1 MEKIIIYQV
10 LPRLFGNTNE
20 KCIPNGTKEQNGV
33 GKFSDFTPERLKEIK
48 SLGTTHIWYTGVI
61 EHATATNYSQYG
73 IKPDNKYVVK
83 GLAGSPY
90 AIKDYYDIDPDL
102 ADDVPSRMA
111 EFEALIARTHEAGMK
126 VVMDFV
132 PNHVARQYSS
142 DSAPEGVADLGQND
156 NNSCAFSQQNNFYY
170 LPGQNFNPFIAMG
183 EGEERY
189 NEYPAKVTGND
200 CFTSSPSINDWYET
214 IKLNYGVDYTTGW
227 CHFDPIPN
235 TWEKMRDILL
245 FWAAKGVDAFRC
257 DMAEMVPVEFWEWC
271 IAQINAQYPQII
283 FIAEVYNPNQ
293 YYNYVKRGGFTYLYD
308 KVGLY
313 DTLKDIVRGRHTAAI
328 TKWWQSIGHV
338 KENMLHFT
346 ENHDEQRSASQY
358 FAGNPNRAF
367 PLFALSTLIDNNPIM
382 LYFGQELGEEAT
394 DAEGFSGADG
404 RTTIFDYWS
413 VPTVRRWVKKG
424 LRGLTPEQKELRNR
438 YKKLL
443 NIASKEKGV
452 SDGLFFDLMYVNGHN
467 DAISTGRSYLF
478 ARCHKKDLY
487 IVAVNFRSQQ
497 ADMMI
502 NIPSHLFEYFK
513 LKEGEYNC
521 KELIAGVKE
530 ERTISAE
537 SQFEV
542 KLSSYE
548 TAIWKCSKKNKK

>member
-10 LPRLFGNTNE
+10 LPRLFGNTNST
-20 KCIPNGTKEQNGV
+20 CIPWGTKEQNGV

-61 EHATATNYSQYG
+61 EHATATDYSEYG

-102 ADDVPSRMA
+102 ADDVTSRMS
-111 EFEALIARTHEAGMK
+111 EYESLIERTHEAGMK
-126 VVMDFV
+126 VIMDFV

-142 DSAPEGVADLGQND
+142 DAAPAGVIGLGEGD
-156 NNSCAFSQQNNFYY
+156 NPNWAFSPLNNFYY
-170 LPGQNFNPFIAMG
+170 LPRQTFSPYFNIG
-183 EGEERY
+183 EGKEKY
-189 NEYPAKVTGND
+189 NEFPAKVTGND

-214 IKLNYGVDYTTGW
+214 VKLNYGVDHATGW
-227 CHFDPIPN
+227 CHFNPIPN
-235 TWEKMRDILL
+235 TWIKMRDILL
-245 FWAAKGVDAFRC
+245 FWSAKGVDAFRC

-271 IAQINAQYPQII
+271 IAQVKESYPDMI

-313 DTLKDIVRGRHTAAI
+313 DTLKDIVMRGRHTGVI
-328 TKWWQSIGHV
+328 TKWWQSIGEV

-346 ENHDEQRSASQY
+346 ENHDEQRSASHF
-358 FAGNPNRAF
+358 FAGDPHRAF
-367 PLFALSTLIDNNPIM
+367 PLFALSALIDSNPIM
-382 LYFGQELGEEAT
+382 LYFGQELGEAAT

-413 VPTVRRWVKKG
+413 VPTVRQWITKG
-424 LRGLTPEQKELRNR
+424 LRGLTKEQKEIRNK

-443 NIASKEKGV
+443 NIAVKEKGF
-452 SDGLFFDLMYVNGHN
+452 SNGLFFDLMYVNGNN
-467 DAISTGRSYLF
+467 DAISTGRVYLF
-478 ARCHKKDLY
+478 ARYFKKDLY
-487 IVAVNFRSQQ
+487 IIAVNFRSQN
-497 ADMMI
+497 ADLDI
-502 NIPSHLFEYFK
+502 NIPYHLFEYFK
-513 LKEGEYNC
+513 IKEGEFNC
-521 KELIAGVKE
+521 KELLSGNKD
-530 ERTISAE
+530 EREIS
-537 SQFEV
+537 QNKPF
-542 KLSSYE
+542 KTLLSAYE
-548 TAIWKCSKKNKK
+548 TAIWKCSKKR

>member
-10 LPRLFGNTNE
+10 LPRLFGNTNST
-20 KCIPNGTKEQNGV
+20 CIPWGTKEQNGV

-61 EHATATNYSQYG
+61 EHATATDYSEYG

-102 ADDVPSRMA
+102 AEDVTSRMS
-111 EFEALIARTHEAGMK
+111 EYESLIERTHEAGMK
-126 VVMDFV
+126 VIMDFV

-142 DSAPEGVADLGQND
+142 DAAPAGVIGLGEGD
-156 NNSCAFSQQNNFYY
+156 NPNWAFSPLNNFYY
-170 LPGQNFNPFIAMG
+170 LPGQTFSPYFNIG
-183 EGEERY
+183 EGKEKY
-189 NEYPAKVTGND
+189 NEFPAKVTGND

-214 IKLNYGVDYTTGW
+214 VKLNYGVDHATGW
-227 CHFDPIPN
+227 CHFNPIPN
-235 TWEKMRDILL
+235 TWIKMRDILL

-271 IAQINAQYPQII
+271 IAQVKEIYPDII

-313 DTLKDIVRGRHTAAI
+313 DTLKDIVMRGRHTGVI
-328 TKWWQSIGHV
+328 TKWWQSIGEV

-346 ENHDEQRSASQY
+346 ENHDEQRSASHF
-358 FAGNPNRAF
+358 FAGDPHRAF
-367 PLFALSTLIDNNPIM
+367 PLFALSALIDSNPIM
-382 LYFGQELGEEAT
+382 LYFGQELGESAT

-413 VPTVRRWVKKG
+413 VPTVRQWITKG
-424 LRGLTPEQKELRNR
+424 LRGLTKEQKEIRNK

-443 NIASKEKGV
+443 NVAVKEKGI
-452 SDGLFFDLMYVNGHN
+452 SNGLFFDLMYVNGNN
-467 DAISTGRSYLF
+467 DAISTGRVYLF
-478 ARCHKKDLY
+478 ARYFKKDLY
-487 IVAVNFRSQQ
+487 IIVVNFRSQN
-497 ADMMI
+497 ADLDI
-502 NIPSHLFEYFK
+502 NIPYHLFEYFEI
-513 LKEGEYNC
+513 KEGEFNC
-521 KELIAGVKE
+521 KELLSGNKD
-530 ERTISAE
+530 EREIS
-537 SQFEV
+537 QNKPF
-542 KLSSYE
+542 KTLLSAYE
-548 TAIWKCSKKNKK
+548 TAIWKCSKKR

>member
-10 LPRLFGNTNE
+10 LPRLFGNTNST
-20 KCIPNGTKEQNGV
+20 CIPWGTKEQNGV

-61 EHATATNYSQYG
+61 EHATATDYSEYG

-102 ADDVPSRMA
+102 ADDVTSRMS
-111 EFEALIARTHEAGMK
+111 EYESLIERTHEAGIK
-126 VVMDFV
+126 VIMDFV

-142 DSAPEGVADLGQND
+142 DAAPAGVIGLGEGD
-156 NNSCAFSQQNNFYY
+156 NPNWAFSPLNNFYY
-170 LPGQNFNPFIAMG
+170 LPGQTFSPYFNIG
-183 EGEERY
+183 EGKEKY
-189 NEYPAKVTGND
+189 NEFPAKVTGND

-214 IKLNYGVDYTTGW
+214 VKLNYGVDHATGW
-227 CHFDPIPN
+227 CHFNPIPN
-235 TWEKMRDILL
+235 TWIKMRDILL

-271 IAQINAQYPQII
+271 IAQVKESYPDMI

-313 DTLKDIVRGRHTAAI
+313 DTLKDIVMRGRHTGVI
-328 TKWWQSIGHV
+328 TKWWQSIGEV

-346 ENHDEQRSASQY
+346 ENHDEQRSASHF
-358 FAGNPNRAF
+358 FAGDPHRAF
-367 PLFALSTLIDNNPIM
+367 PLFALSALIDNNPIM
-382 LYFGQELGEEAT
+382 LYFGQELGEAAT

-413 VPTVRRWVKKG
+413 VPTVRQWITKG
-424 LRGLTPEQKELRNR
+424 LRGLTKEQKEIRNK

-443 NIASKEKGV
+443 NVAVKEKGI
-452 SDGLFFDLMYVNGHN
+452 SNGLFFDLMYVNGNN
-467 DAISTGRSYLF
+467 DAISTGRVYLF
-478 ARCHKKDLY
+478 ARYFKKDLY
-487 IVAVNFRSQQ
+487 IIAVNFRSQN
-497 ADMMI
+497 ADLDI
-502 NIPSHLFEYFK
+502 NIPYHLFEYFEI
-513 LKEGEYNC
+513 KEGEFNC
-521 KELIAGVKE
+521 KELLSGNKD
-530 ERTISAE
+530 EREIS
-537 SQFEV
+537 QNKPF
-542 KLSSYE
+542 KTLLSAYE
-548 TAIWKCSKKNKK
+548 TAIWKCSKKR

>member
-10 LPRLFGNTNE
+10 LPRLFGNTTEN
-20 KCIPNGTKEQNGV
+20 CVPNGTLKENGV

-48 SLGTTHIWYTGVI
+48 GLGTTHIWYTGVI
-61 EHATATNYSQYG
+61 EHATATDYSAFG

-111 EFEALIARTHEAGMK
+111 EWEALIERTHEAGMK
-126 VVMDFV
+126 VIMDFV
-132 PNHVARQYSS
+132 PNHVARQYAS
-142 DSAPEGVADLGQND
+142 DAAPEGVVDLGGND
-156 NNSCAFSQQNNFYY
+156 NNNCAFSAQNNFYY
-170 LPGQNFNPFIAMG
+170 LPGQTFAPFFGIG
-183 EGEERY
+183 EGDEHY
-189 NEYPAKVTGND
+189 NEFPAKVTGND

-214 IKLNYGVDYTTGW
+214 VKLNYGVDYTTGW
-227 CHFDPIPN
+227 CHFNPIPD
-235 TWEKMRDILL
+235 TWYKMRDILL

-271 IAQINAQYPQII
+271 IAQVQERYPDMI

-313 DTLKDIVRGRHTAAI
+313 DTLKDVVNGHHTGAI
-328 TKWWQSIGHV
+328 TKWWQSIGDV
-338 KENMLHFT
+338 KDNMLHFT
-346 ENHDEQRSASQY
+346 ENHDEQRSASKF
-358 FAGNPNRAF
+358 FAGNPHRAF
-367 PLFALSTLIDNNPIM
+367 PLFALSSLIDGNPIM

-413 VPTVRRWVKKG
+413 VPTIRQWMKKG
-424 LRGLTPEQKELRNR
+424 LRGLTAEQKEIRNK
-438 YKKLL
+438 YKKVL
-443 NIASKEKGV
+443 NIAAKEKGIAN
-452 SDGLFFDLMYVNGHN
+452 GLFFDLMYVNGNN
-467 DAISTGRSYLF
+467 DAISTGRSYVF
-478 ARCHKKDLY
+478 ARFFKKDLY
-487 IVAVNFRSQQ
+487 IVAVNFRSQD
-497 ADMMI
+497 ADLNI
-502 NIPSHLFEYFK
+502 NIPSHLFDYFEIA
-513 LKEGEYNC
+513 EGEYNC
-521 KELIAGVKE
+521 KELISGNKE
-530 ERTISAE
+530 VRNV
-537 SQFEV
+537 SQNEPFTV

-548 TAIWKCSKKNKK
+548 TAIWKCSKKK

>member
-10 LPRLFGNTNE
+10 LPRLFGNTNST
-20 KCIPNGTKEQNGV
+20 CIPWGTKEQNGV

-61 EHATATNYSQYG
+61 EHATATNYSEYG

-102 ADDVPSRMA
+102 TDDVPSRMS
-111 EFEALIARTHEAGMK
+111 EYEALIERTHKAGMK
-126 VVMDFV
+126 VIMDFV

-142 DSAPEGVADLGQND
+142 DAAPAGVIGLGEED
-156 NNSCAFSQQNNFYY
+156 NPNWAFSPLNNFYY
-170 LPGQNFNPFIAMG
+170 LPGQTFSPYFNIG
-183 EGEERY
+183 EGDERY
-189 NEYPAKVTGND
+189 NEFPAKVTGND

-214 IKLNYGVDYTTGW
+214 VKLNYGVDHATGW
-227 CHFDPIPN
+227 CHFNPIPN
-235 TWEKMRDILL
+235 TWIKMRNILL

-271 IAQINAQYPQII
+271 IAQIKESYPNMI

-313 DTLKDIVRGRHTAAI
+313 DTLKDIVMRGRHTGAI
-328 TKWWQSIGHV
+328 TKWWQSIGEV

-346 ENHDEQRSASQY
+346 ENHDEQRSASHF
-358 FAGNPNRAF
+358 FAGNPHRAF
-367 PLFALSTLIDNNPIM
+367 PLFALSALIDSNPIM
-382 LYFGQELGEEAT
+382 LYFGQELGEAAT

-413 VPTVRRWVKKG
+413 VPTVRQWITKG
-424 LRGLTPEQKELRNR
+424 LRGLTKEQKEIRNK

-443 NIASKEKGV
+443 NVAAKEKGI
-452 SDGLFFDLMYVNGHN
+452 SNGLFFDLMYVNGNN
-467 DAISTGRSYLF
+467 DAISTGRVYLF
-478 ARCHKKDLY
+478 ARYFKKDLY
-487 IVAVNFRSQQ
+487 IVAVNFRSQN
-497 ADMMI
+497 AELDI

-513 LKEGEYNC
+513 IEEGEFNC
-521 KELIAGVKE
+521 KELLSGNKE
-530 ERTISAE
+530 ERELSQNKPFKTLLSA
-537 SQFEV
+537 
-542 KLSSYE
+542 YE
-548 TAIWKCSKKNKK
+548 TAIWKCSRKR

>member
-10 LPRLFGNTNE
+10 LPRLFGNTNST
-20 KCIPNGTKEQNGV
+20 CIPWGTKEQNGV

-61 EHATATNYSQYG
+61 EHATATDYSEYG

-102 ADDVPSRMA
+102 ADDVTSRMS
-111 EFEALIARTHEAGMK
+111 EYESLIERTHEAGMK
-126 VVMDFV
+126 VIMDFV

-142 DSAPEGVADLGQND
+142 DAAPAGVIGLGEGD
-156 NNSCAFSQQNNFYY
+156 NPNWAFSPLNNFYY
-170 LPGQNFNPFIAMG
+170 LPGQTFSPYFNIG
-183 EGEERY
+183 EGKEKY
-189 NEYPAKVTGND
+189 NEFPAKVTGND

-214 IKLNYGVDYTTGW
+214 VKLNYGVDHATGW
-227 CHFDPIPN
+227 CHFNPIPN
-235 TWEKMRDILL
+235 TWIKMRDILL
-245 FWAAKGVDAFRC
+245 FWSAKGVDAFRC

-271 IAQINAQYPQII
+271 IAQVKESYPDMI

-313 DTLKDIVRGRHTAAI
+313 DTLKDIVMRGRHTGVI
-328 TKWWQSIGHV
+328 TKWWQSIGEV

-346 ENHDEQRSASQY
+346 ENHDEQRSASHF
-358 FAGNPNRAF
+358 FAGDPHRAF
-367 PLFALSTLIDNNPIM
+367 PLFALSALIDNNPIM
-382 LYFGQELGEEAT
+382 LYFGQELGEAAT

-413 VPTVRRWVKKG
+413 VPTVRQWITKG
-424 LRGLTPEQKELRNR
+424 LRGLTKEQKEIRNK

-443 NIASKEKGV
+443 NVAVKEKGI
-452 SDGLFFDLMYVNGHN
+452 SNGLFFDLMYVNGNN
-467 DAISTGRSYLF
+467 DAISTGRVYLF
-478 ARCHKKDLY
+478 ARYFKKDLY
-487 IVAVNFRSQQ
+487 IIAVNFRSQN
-497 ADMMI
+497 ADLDI
-502 NIPSHLFEYFK
+502 NIPYHLFEYFEI
-513 LKEGEYNC
+513 KEGEFNC
-521 KELIAGVKE
+521 KELLSGNKD
-530 ERTISAE
+530 EREIS
-537 SQFEV
+537 QNKPF
-542 KLSSYE
+542 KTLLSAYE
-548 TAIWKCSKKNKK
+548 TAIWKCSKKR

>member
-10 LPRLFGNTNE
+10 LPRLFGNTNST
-20 KCIPNGTKEQNGV
+20 CIPWGTKEQNGV

-61 EHATATNYSQYG
+61 EHATATDYSEYG

-102 ADDVPSRMA
+102 ADDVTSRMS
-111 EFEALIARTHEAGMK
+111 EYESLIERTHEAGMK
-126 VVMDFV
+126 VIMDFV

-142 DSAPEGVADLGQND
+142 DAAPAGVIGLGEGD
-156 NNSCAFSQQNNFYY
+156 NPNWAFSPLNNFYY
-170 LPGQNFNPFIAMG
+170 LPGQTFSPYFNIG
-183 EGEERY
+183 EGKEKY
-189 NEYPAKVTGND
+189 NEFPAKVTGND

-214 IKLNYGVDYTTGW
+214 VKLNYGVDHATGW
-227 CHFDPIPN
+227 CHFNPIPN
-235 TWEKMRDILL
+235 TWIKMRDILL
-245 FWAAKGVDAFRC
+245 FWSAKGVDAFRC

-271 IAQINAQYPQII
+271 IAQVKEIYPDII

-313 DTLKDIVRGRHTAAI
+313 DTLKDIVMRGRHTGVI
-328 TKWWQSIGHV
+328 TKWWQSIGEV

-346 ENHDEQRSASQY
+346 ENHDEQRSASHF
-358 FAGNPNRAF
+358 FAGDPHRAF
-367 PLFALSTLIDNNPIM
+367 PLFALSALIDNNPIM
-382 LYFGQELGEEAT
+382 LYFGQELGEAAT

-413 VPTVRRWVKKG
+413 VPTVRQWITKG
-424 LRGLTPEQKELRNR
+424 IRGLTKEQKEIRNK

-443 NIASKEKGV
+443 NVAVKEKGI
-452 SDGLFFDLMYVNGHN
+452 SNGLFFDLMYVNGNN
-467 DAISTGRSYLF
+467 DAISTGRVYLF
-478 ARCHKKDLY
+478 ARYFKKDLY
-487 IVAVNFRSQQ
+487 IIAVNFRSQN
-497 ADMMI
+497 ADLDI
-502 NIPSHLFEYFK
+502 NIPYHLFEYFK
-513 LKEGEYNC
+513 IKEGEFNC
-521 KELIAGVKE
+521 KELLSGNKD
-530 ERTISAE
+530 EREIS
-537 SQFEV
+537 QNKPF
-542 KLSSYE
+542 KTLLSAYE
-548 TAIWKCSKKNKK
+548 TAIWKCSKKR

>member
-10 LPRLFGNTNE
+10 LPRLFGNTTEN
-20 KCIPNGTKEQNGV
+20 CVPNGTLKENGV

-48 SLGTTHIWYTGVI
+48 GLGTTHIWYTGVI
-61 EHATATNYSQYG
+61 EHATATDYSAFG

-111 EFEALIARTHEAGMK
+111 EWEALIERTHEAGMK
-126 VVMDFV
+126 VIMDFV
-132 PNHVARQYSS
+132 PNHVARQYAS
-142 DSAPEGVADLGQND
+142 DAAPEGVVDLGGND
-156 NNSCAFSQQNNFYY
+156 NNNCAFSPQNNFYY
-170 LPGQNFNPFIAMG
+170 LPGQTFAPFFGIG
-183 EGEERY
+183 EGDEHY
-189 NEYPAKVTGND
+189 NEFPAKVTGND

-214 IKLNYGVDYTTGW
+214 VKLNYGVDYTTGW
-227 CHFDPIPN
+227 CHFNPIPD
-235 TWEKMRDILL
+235 TWYKMRDILL

-271 IAQINAQYPQII
+271 IAQVQERYPNMI

-313 DTLKDIVRGRHTAAI
+313 DTLKDVVNGHHTGAI
-328 TKWWQSIGHV
+328 TKWWQSIGDV
-338 KENMLHFT
+338 KDNMLHFT
-346 ENHDEQRSASQY
+346 ENHDEQRSASKF
-358 FAGNPNRAF
+358 FAGNPHRAF
-367 PLFALSTLIDNNPIM
+367 PLFALSSLIDGNPIM

-413 VPTVRRWVKKG
+413 VPTIRQWMKKG
-424 LRGLTPEQKELRNR
+424 LRGLTAEQKEIRNK
-438 YKKLL
+438 YKKVL
-443 NIASKEKGV
+443 NIAAKEKGIAN
-452 SDGLFFDLMYVNGHN
+452 GLFFDLMYVNGNN
-467 DAISTGRSYLF
+467 DAISTGRSYVF
-478 ARCHKKDLY
+478 ARFFKKDLY
-487 IVAVNFRSQQ
+487 IVAVNFRSQD
-497 ADMMI
+497 ADLNI
-502 NIPSHLFEYFK
+502 NIPSHLFDYFEIA
-513 LKEGEYNC
+513 EGEYNC
-521 KELIAGVKE
+521 KELISGNKE
-530 ERTISAE
+530 VRNVLQNEPFA
-537 SQFEV
+537 V

-548 TAIWKCSKKNKK
+548 TAIWKCSKKK

>member
-10 LPRLFGNTNE
+10 LPRLFGNTNST
-20 KCIPNGTKEQNGV
+20 CIPWGTKEQNGV

-48 SLGTTHIWYTGVI
+48 SLGTTHIWYTGII
-61 EHATATNYSQYG
+61 EHATATDYSEYG

-102 ADDVPSRMA
+102 ADDVPSRMS
-111 EFEALIARTHEAGMK
+111 EFEALIERTHEAGMK
-126 VVMDFV
+126 VIMDFV

-142 DSAPEGVADLGQND
+142 DAAPAGVIGLGEGD
-156 NNSCAFSQQNNFYY
+156 NPNWAFSPLNNFYY
-170 LPGQNFNPFIAMG
+170 LPGQTFSPYFNIG
-183 EGEERY
+183 EGDERY
-189 NEYPAKVTGND
+189 NESPAKVTGNN

-214 IKLNYGVDYTTGW
+214 VKLNYGVDHATGW
-227 CHFDPIPN
+227 CHFNPIPN
-235 TWEKMRDILL
+235 TWIKMRDILL

-271 IAQINAQYPQII
+271 IAQVKESYPDMI

-313 DTLKDIVRGRHTAAI
+313 DTLKDIVMRGRHTGAI
-328 TKWWQSIGHV
+328 TKWWQSIGEV

-346 ENHDEQRSASQY
+346 ENHDEQRSASHF
-358 FAGNPNRAF
+358 FAGNPHRAF
-367 PLFALSTLIDNNPIM
+367 PLFALSALIDSNPIM
-382 LYFGQELGEEAT
+382 LYFGQELGEAAT
-394 DAEGFSGADG
+394 DAEGFSGQDG

-413 VPTVRRWVKKG
+413 VPTVRQWITKG
-424 LRGLTPEQKELRNR
+424 LKRLSKEQKEIRNK

-443 NIASKEKGV
+443 NVAAKEKGI
-452 SDGLFFDLMYVNGHN
+452 SNGLFFDLMYVNGNN
-467 DAISTGRSYLF
+467 DAISTGRVYLF
-478 ARCHKKDLY
+478 ARYFKKDLY
-487 IVAVNFRSQQ
+487 IVAVNFRSQN
-497 ADMMI
+497 AELDI

-513 LKEGEYNC
+513 IEEGEFNC
-521 KELIAGVKE
+521 KELLSGNKG
-530 ERTISAE
+530 ERE
-537 SQFEV
+537 LSQNKPF
-542 KLSSYE
+542 KTLLSGYE
-548 TAIWKCSKKNKK
+548 TAIWKCSKKR

>member
-10 LPRLFGNTNE
+10 LPRLFGNTTEN
-20 KCIPNGTKEQNGV
+20 CVPNGTLKENGV

-48 SLGTTHIWYTGVI
+48 GLGTTHIWYTGVI
-61 EHATATNYSQYG
+61 EHATATDYSAFG

-111 EFEALIARTHEAGMK
+111 EWEALIERTHEAGMK
-126 VVMDFV
+126 VIMDFV
-132 PNHVARQYSS
+132 PNHVARQYAS
-142 DSAPEGVADLGQND
+142 DAAPEGVVDLGGND
-156 NNSCAFSQQNNFYY
+156 NNNCAFSPQNNFYY
-170 LPGQNFNPFIAMG
+170 LPGQTFAPFFGIG
-183 EGEERY
+183 EGDEHY
-189 NEYPAKVTGND
+189 NEFPAKVTGND

-214 IKLNYGVDYTTGW
+214 VKLNYGVDYTTGW
-227 CHFDPIPN
+227 CHFNPIPD
-235 TWEKMRDILL
+235 TWYKMRDILL

-271 IAQINAQYPQII
+271 IAQVQERYPDMI

-313 DTLKDIVRGRHTAAI
+313 DTLKDVVNGHHTGAI
-328 TKWWQSIGHV
+328 TKWWQSIGDV
-338 KENMLHFT
+338 KDNMLHFT
-346 ENHDEQRSASQY
+346 ENHDEQRSASKF
-358 FAGNPNRAF
+358 FAGNPHRAF
-367 PLFALSTLIDNNPIM
+367 PLFALSSLIDGNPIM

-413 VPTVRRWVKKG
+413 VPTVRQWMKKG
-424 LRGLTPEQKELRNR
+424 LRGLTAEQKEIRNK
-438 YKKLL
+438 YKKVL
-443 NIASKEKGV
+443 NIAAKEKGIAN
-452 SDGLFFDLMYVNGHN
+452 GLFFDLMYVNGNN
-467 DAISTGRSYLF
+467 DAISTGRSYVF
-478 ARCHKKDLY
+478 ARFFKKDLY
-487 IVAVNFRSQQ
+487 IVAVNFRSQD
-497 ADMMI
+497 ADLNI
-502 NIPSHLFEYFK
+502 NIPSHLFDYFEIA
-513 LKEGEYNC
+513 EGEYNC
-521 KELIAGVKE
+521 KELISGNKE
-530 ERTISAE
+530 VRNVLQNEPFA
-537 SQFEV
+537 V

-548 TAIWKCSKKNKK
+548 TAIWKCSKKK

>member
-10 LPRLFGNTNE
+10 LPRLFGNTNST
-20 KCIPNGTKEQNGV
+20 CIPWGTKEQNGI

-61 EHATATNYSQYG
+61 EHATATNYSKYG
-73 IKPDNKYVVK
+73 IMPDNKYVVK

-102 ADDVPSRMA
+102 VDDVPSRMS
-111 EFEALIARTHEAGMK
+111 EYEALIERTHEAGMK
-126 VVMDFV
+126 VIMDFV

-142 DSAPEGVADLGQND
+142 DVAPAGVIGLGEED
-156 NNSCAFSQQNNFYY
+156 NPNWAFSPLNNFYY
-170 LPGQNFNPFIAMG
+170 LPGQTFSPYFNIG
-183 EGEERY
+183 EGDERY
-189 NEYPAKVTGND
+189 NEFPAKVTGND

-214 IKLNYGVDYTTGW
+214 VKLNYGVDHATGW
-227 CHFDPIPN
+227 CHFNPIPN
-235 TWEKMRDILL
+235 TWIKMRDILL

-271 IAQINAQYPQII
+271 IAQIKESYPDMI

-313 DTLKDIVRGRHTAAI
+313 DTLKDIVMRGRHTGAI
-328 TKWWQSIGHV
+328 TKWWQSIGEV

-346 ENHDEQRSASQY
+346 ENHDEQRSASHF
-358 FAGNPNRAF
+358 FAGNPHRAF
-367 PLFALSTLIDNNPIM
+367 PLFALSALIDSNPIM
-382 LYFGQELGEEAT
+382 LYFGQELGEAAT

-413 VPTVRRWVKKG
+413 VPTVRQWITKG
-424 LRGLTPEQKELRNR
+424 LRGLTKEQKEIRNK

-443 NIASKEKGV
+443 NVAAKEKGI
-452 SDGLFFDLMYVNGHN
+452 SNGLFFDLMYVNGNN
-467 DAISTGRSYLF
+467 DAISTGRVYLF
-478 ARCHKKDLY
+478 ARYFKKDLY
-487 IVAVNFRSQQ
+487 IVAVNFRSQN
-497 ADMMI
+497 AELDI

-513 LKEGEYNC
+513 IKEGEFNC
-521 KELIAGVKE
+521 KELLSGNKE
-530 ERTISAE
+530 ERELSQNKPFKTLLSA
-537 SQFEV
+537 
-542 KLSSYE
+542 YE
-548 TAIWKCSKKNKK
+548 TAIWKCSRKR

>member
-10 LPRLFGNTNE
+10 LPRLFGNTTEN
-20 KCIPNGTKEQNGV
+20 CVPNGTLKENGV

-48 SLGTTHIWYTGVI
+48 GLGTTHIWYTGVI
-61 EHATATNYSQYG
+61 EHATATDYSAFG

-111 EFEALIARTHEAGMK
+111 EWEALIERTHEAGMK
-126 VVMDFV
+126 VIMDFV
-132 PNHVARQYSS
+132 PNHVARQYAS
-142 DSAPEGVADLGQND
+142 DAAPEGVVDLGGND
-156 NNSCAFSQQNNFYY
+156 NNNCAFSAQNNFYY
-170 LPGQNFNPFIAMG
+170 LPGQTFAPFFGIG
-183 EGEERY
+183 EGDEHY
-189 NEYPAKVTGND
+189 NEFPAKVTGND

-214 IKLNYGVDYTTGW
+214 VKLNYGVDYTTGW
-227 CHFDPIPN
+227 CHFNPIPD
-235 TWEKMRDILL
+235 TWYKMRDILL

-271 IAQINAQYPQII
+271 IAQVQERYPDMI

-313 DTLKDIVRGRHTAAI
+313 DTLKDVVNGHHTGAI
-328 TKWWQSIGHV
+328 TKWWQSIGDV
-338 KENMLHFT
+338 KDNMLHFT
-346 ENHDEQRSASQY
+346 ENHDEQRSASKF
-358 FAGNPNRAF
+358 FAGNPHRAF
-367 PLFALSTLIDNNPIM
+367 PLFALSSLIDGNPIM

-413 VPTVRRWVKKG
+413 VPTVRQWMKKG
-424 LRGLTPEQKELRNR
+424 LRGLTAEQKEIRNK
-438 YKKLL
+438 YKKVL
-443 NIASKEKGV
+443 NIAAKEKGIAN
-452 SDGLFFDLMYVNGHN
+452 GLFFDLMYVNGNN
-467 DAISTGRSYLF
+467 DAISTGRSYVF
-478 ARCHKKDLY
+478 ARFFKKDLY
-487 IVAVNFRSQQ
+487 IVAVNFRSQD
-497 ADMMI
+497 ADLNI
-502 NIPSHLFEYFK
+502 NIPSHLFDYFEIA
-513 LKEGEYNC
+513 EGEYNC
-521 KELIAGVKE
+521 KELISGNKE
-530 ERTISAE
+530 VRNV
-537 SQFEV
+537 SQNEPFTV

-548 TAIWKCSKKNKK
+548 TAIWKCSKKK

>member
-10 LPRLFGNTNE
+10 LPRLFGNTNST
-20 KCIPNGTKEQNGV
+20 CIPWGTKEQNGV

-61 EHATATNYSQYG
+61 EHATATDYSEYG

-102 ADDVPSRMA
+102 ADDVTSRMS
-111 EFEALIARTHEAGMK
+111 EYESLIERTHEAGMK
-126 VVMDFV
+126 VIMDFV

-142 DSAPEGVADLGQND
+142 DAAPAGVIGLGEGD
-156 NNSCAFSQQNNFYY
+156 NPNWAFSPLNNFYY
-170 LPGQNFNPFIAMG
+170 LPGQTFSPYFNIG
-183 EGEERY
+183 EGKEKY
-189 NEYPAKVTGND
+189 NEFPAKVTGND

-214 IKLNYGVDYTTGW
+214 VKLNYGVDHATGW
-227 CHFDPIPN
+227 CHFNPIPN
-235 TWEKMRDILL
+235 TWIKMRDILL
-245 FWAAKGVDAFRC
+245 FWSAKGVDAFRC

-271 IAQINAQYPQII
+271 IAQVKESYPDMI

-313 DTLKDIVRGRHTAAI
+313 DTLKDIVMRGRHTGVI
-328 TKWWQSIGHV
+328 TKWWQSIGEV

-346 ENHDEQRSASQY
+346 ENHDEQRSASHF
-358 FAGNPNRAF
+358 FAGDPHRAF
-367 PLFALSTLIDNNPIM
+367 PLFALSALIDNNPIM
-382 LYFGQELGEEAT
+382 LYFGQELGEAAT

-413 VPTVRRWVKKG
+413 VPTVRQWITKG
-424 LRGLTPEQKELRNR
+424 LRGLTKEQKEIRNK

-443 NIASKEKGV
+443 NVAAKEKGF
-452 SDGLFFDLMYVNGHN
+452 SNGLFFDLMYVNGNN
-467 DAISTGRSYLF
+467 DAISTGRVYLF
-478 ARCHKKDLY
+478 ARYFKKDLY
-487 IVAVNFRSQQ
+487 IIAVNFRSQN
-497 ADMMI
+497 ADLDI
-502 NIPSHLFEYFK
+502 NIPYHLFEYFEI
-513 LKEGEYNC
+513 KEGEFNC
-521 KELIAGVKE
+521 KELLSGNKD
-530 ERTISAE
+530 EREIS
-537 SQFEV
+537 QNKPF
-542 KLSSYE
+542 KTLLSAYE
-548 TAIWKCSKKNKK
+548 TAIWKCSKKR

>member
-10 LPRLFGNTNE
+10 LPRLFGNTNST
-20 KCIPNGTKEQNGV
+20 CIPWGTKEQNGV

-48 SLGTTHIWYTGVI
+48 SLGTTHIWYTGII
-61 EHATATNYSQYG
+61 EHATATDYSEYG

-102 ADDVPSRMA
+102 ADDVPSRMS
-111 EFEALIARTHEAGMK
+111 EFEALIERTHEAGMK
-126 VVMDFV
+126 VIMDFV

-142 DSAPEGVADLGQND
+142 DAAPAGVIGLGEGD
-156 NNSCAFSQQNNFYY
+156 NPNWAFSPLNNFYY
-170 LPGQNFNPFIAMG
+170 LPGQTFSPYFNIG
-183 EGEERY
+183 EGDERY
-189 NEYPAKVTGND
+189 NESPAKVTGND

-214 IKLNYGVDYTTGW
+214 VKLNYGVDHATGW
-227 CHFDPIPN
+227 CHFNPIPN
-235 TWEKMRDILL
+235 TWIKMRDILL

-271 IAQINAQYPQII
+271 IAQVKESYPDMI

-313 DTLKDIVRGRHTAAI
+313 DTLKDIVMRGRHTGAI
-328 TKWWQSIGHV
+328 TKWWQSIGEV

-346 ENHDEQRSASQY
+346 ENHDEQRSASHF
-358 FAGNPNRAF
+358 FAGNPHRAF
-367 PLFALSTLIDNNPIM
+367 PLFALSALIDSNPIM
-382 LYFGQELGEEAT
+382 LYFGQELGEAAT
-394 DAEGFSGADG
+394 DAEGFSGQDG

-413 VPTVRRWVKKG
+413 VPTVRQWITKG
-424 LRGLTPEQKELRNR
+424 LKRLSKEQKEIRNK

-443 NIASKEKGV
+443 NVAAKEKGI
-452 SDGLFFDLMYVNGHN
+452 SNGLFFDLMYVNGNN
-467 DAISTGRSYLF
+467 DAISTGRVYLF
-478 ARCHKKDLY
+478 ARYFKKDLY
-487 IVAVNFRSQQ
+487 IVAVNFRSQN
-497 ADMMI
+497 AELDI

-513 LKEGEYNC
+513 IEEGEFNC
-521 KELIAGVKE
+521 KELLSGNKG
-530 ERTISAE
+530 ERE
-537 SQFEV
+537 LSQNKPF
-542 KLSSYE
+542 KTLLSGYE
-548 TAIWKCSKKNKK
+548 TAIWKCSKKR

>member
-10 LPRLFGNTNE
+10 LPRLFGNTTEN
-20 KCIPNGTKEQNGV
+20 CVPNGTLKENGV

-48 SLGTTHIWYTGVI
+48 GLGTTHIWYTGVI
-61 EHATATNYSQYG
+61 EHATATDYSAFG

-111 EFEALIARTHEAGMK
+111 EWEALIERTHEAGMK
-126 VVMDFV
+126 VIMDFV
-132 PNHVARQYSS
+132 PNHVARQYAS
-142 DSAPEGVADLGQND
+142 DAAPEGVVDLGGND
-156 NNSCAFSQQNNFYY
+156 NNNCAFSPQNNFYY
-170 LPGQNFNPFIAMG
+170 LPGQTFAPFFGIG
-183 EGEERY
+183 EGDEHY
-189 NEYPAKVTGND
+189 NEFPAKVTGND

-214 IKLNYGVDYTTGW
+214 VKLNYGVDYTTGW
-227 CHFDPIPN
+227 CHFNPIPD
-235 TWEKMRDILL
+235 TWYKMRDILL

-271 IAQINAQYPQII
+271 IAQVQERYPDMI

-313 DTLKDIVRGRHTAAI
+313 DTLKDVVNGHHTGAI
-328 TKWWQSIGHV
+328 TKWWQSIGDV
-338 KENMLHFT
+338 KDNMLHFT
-346 ENHDEQRSASQY
+346 ENHDEQRSASKF
-358 FAGNPNRAF
+358 FAGNPHRAF
-367 PLFALSTLIDNNPIM
+367 PLFALSSLIDGNPIM

-413 VPTVRRWVKKG
+413 VPTVRQWMKKG
-424 LRGLTPEQKELRNR
+424 LRGLTAEQKEIRNK
-438 YKKLL
+438 YKKVL
-443 NIASKEKGV
+443 NIAAKEKGIAN
-452 SDGLFFDLMYVNGHN
+452 GLFFDLMYVNGNN
-467 DAISTGRSYLF
+467 DAISTGRSYVF
-478 ARCHKKDLY
+478 ARFFKKDLY
-487 IVAVNFRSQQ
+487 IVAVNFRSQD
-497 ADMMI
+497 ADLNI
-502 NIPSHLFEYFK
+502 NIPSHLFDYFEIA
-513 LKEGEYNC
+513 EGEYNC
-521 KELIAGVKE
+521 KELISGNKE
-530 ERTISAE
+530 VRNV
-537 SQFEV
+537 SQNEPFAV

-548 TAIWKCSKKNKK
+548 TAIWKCSKKK